1 MSNLGNKVV
10 MAANLKKYLQRSGK
24 SQKELCAILGFKET
38 TFSDWMNAK
47 SYPRIDKIEI
57 MANYFGIQKSDL
69 IEDSISEQPYYL
81 NPETAALAQQIH
93 DNPDLR
99 ILMDASKDLAPEDVK
114 FVADL
119 VSRMKKKESGFIE

>member
-81 NPETAALAQQIH
+81 NPETAAGPQ
-93 DNPDLR
+93 
-99 ILMDASKDLAPEDVK
+99 
-114 FVADL
+114 
-119 VSRMKKKESGFIE
+119 